1 MRSPPAR
8 ILRYEIIVR
17 AEPGTDA
24 FLRPKLA
31 SQLLRRGQKIQSF
44 QKLRAIGCVRALPST
59 GGSYAPSHRRARGT
73 ENAYTCICARSAG
86 TKTRPL
92 RCMMMMFMRWDSKI
106 VVF

>member
-17 AEPGTDA
+17 AEPGRDA

-31 SQLLRRGQKIQSF
+31 SQLLRRGPKLQSF
-44 QKLRAIGCVRALPST
+44 QKLRGIVRAQPST
-59 GGSYAPSHRRARGT
+59 GASYAPSHRRARGK

-86 TKTRPL
+86 TKTRTL
-92 RCMMMMFMRWDSKI
+92 RCMMMMFMRLDSKI